1 MSSALKRELQSMID
15 ILPEQS
21 LLAVKPILTLL
32 SDDYWRAVVEVADE
46 DEIVINERCLND
58 SSQEFISLADFKK
71 ELSL

>member
-1 MSSALKRELQSMID
+1 MID